1 MRDAALPHV
10 TFTPLRYVWTFERA
24 HPAAVLGLCSGGQHY
39 YAMLANQQTY
49 MQQRERA
56 IIQALEHALGLAAQG
71 LHPDCS
77 RSERI
82 SVRLR
87 LESSRHQTWSLYLL
101 SHPLLYSNVRTE

>member
-49 MQQRERA
+49 MQQRDE
-56 IIQALEHALGLAAQG
+56 Q
-71 LHPDCS
+71 
-77 RSERI
+77 
-82 SVRLR
+82 
-87 LESSRHQTWSLYLL
+87 LYKLL
-101 SHPLLYSNVRTE
+101 SMLLVLQRRDCTQTAVDPSVSPSA